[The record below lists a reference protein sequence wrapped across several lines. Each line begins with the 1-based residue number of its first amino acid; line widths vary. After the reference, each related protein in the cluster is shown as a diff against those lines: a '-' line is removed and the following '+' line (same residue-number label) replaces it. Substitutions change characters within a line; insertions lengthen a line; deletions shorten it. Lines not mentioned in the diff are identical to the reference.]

1 MDMRFLRGKQTNY
14 SGSNHDAKCKVP
26 SVESHENPTVNLCE
40 DENIHFLAEQNNAS
54 DELVKESYCVL
65 VDRVDVVNIPDDRQF
80 VTIESVDTRA
90 NLAGSS
96 SVKGKRPP
104 M

>member
-1 MDMRFLRGKQTNY
+1 MRSLRGKQTDY
-14 SGSNHDAKCKVP
+14 EVSNHDVIRKVP
-26 SVESHENPTVNLCE
+26 PVEMHENPTVNLCE
-40 DENIHFLAEQNNAS
+40 DEDIHFSTEQNIAS
-54 DELVKESYCVL
+54 DELAKESHCVL